1 MSFLYELARRRLVR
15 NSPLDMTATNYKGA
29 KYYSVPITLEM
40 KRRIIVDM
48 KTLYGRLT
56 SHYKGTGV
64 NVTSTTGQ
72 GYMVLGVMLH
82 LVQDIQAH
90 RAIVPWNMVFSS
102 SDKTTEGYKS
112 DVMGLLSSN
121 SKISYTNIAG
131 SGNNKG
137 KPAMLGAAIKK
148 YDGIPFI
155 RLKDF
160 LPSKVTVT
168 CGSGSKTY
176 ENCEPAEAYE
186 DNPYFFRKRY
196 FSAVNFSKNYIN
208 DLINDKAADSTR
220 DPYKYYVDPDVSIFQ
235 GTMSKLQTK

>member
-1 MSFLYELARRRLVR
+1 
-15 NSPLDMTATNYKGA
+15 MTATNYKGA

-137 KPAMLGAAIKK
+137 KPAMLGAAIKNMMG
-148 YDGIPFI
+148 YHLYG
-155 RLKDF
+155 
-160 LPSKVTVT
+160 
-168 CGSGSKTY
+168 
-176 ENCEPAEAYE
+176 
-186 DNPYFFRKRY
+186 
-196 FSAVNFSKNYIN
+196 
-208 DLINDKAADSTR
+208 
-220 DPYKYYVDPDVSIFQ
+220 
-235 GTMSKLQTK
+235 

>member
-1 MSFLYELARRRLVR
+1 
-15 NSPLDMTATNYKGA
+15 
-29 KYYSVPITLEM
+29 
-40 KRRIIVDM
+40 
-48 KTLYGRLT
+48 
-56 SHYKGTGV
+56 
-64 NVTSTTGQ
+64 
-72 GYMVLGVMLH
+72 
-82 LVQDIQAH
+82 
-90 RAIVPWNMVFSS
+90 
-102 SDKTTEGYKS
+102 
-112 DVMGLLSSN
+112 
-121 SKISYTNIAG
+121 
-131 SGNNKG
+131 
-137 KPAMLGAAIKK
+137 MLGAAIKK

-208 DLINDKAADSTR
+208 DLLNAKAAESTR
-220 DPYKYYVDPDVSIFQ
+220 HPYKYYVDPDVSIFQ